1 MNHEHVSEEDLIL
14 HYHGEDEDAL
24 AVETRLEECPQCR
37 EEYGALQR
45 ALNAIGSLPVP
56 ERGADY
62 GARVW
67 ERIETRLRPRSRRF
81 WAAPWR
87 WAMAGAAAVG
97 LLAAAFLA
105 GRYSPRAPHP
115 GEPAAGAQASDQQVG
130 ERVLLVAMGD
140 YLDRS
145 QVTLIELAN
154 ADPKQTL
161 DISAAQERA
170 AGLASE
176 TRLYRQTANQTGNAA
191 ISGVLDE
198 LERVLIDIEHEPSRI
213 PPERLERLCAR
224 LKEQGILFKIRV
236 LGSTVRGE
244 DEPSRPATGK
254 SERG

>member
-1 MNHEHVSEEDLIL
+1 MNHEHLSEEELIL

-24 AVETRLEECPQCR
+24 AVETRLDECTECR
-37 EEYGALQR
+37 ESYGTLQR
-45 ALNAIGSLPVP
+45 LLNLMDALPVP

-62 GARVW
+62 GAQVW
-67 ERIETRLRPRSRRF
+67 KRIESQLPAPRRRF

-87 WAMAGAAAVG
+87 WAMAGAAVAG
-97 LLAAAFLA
+97 LLVVAFLA
-105 GRYSPRAPHP
+105 GRYYPRERHSAEQTAVAAPDP
-115 GEPAAGAQASDQQVG
+115 QVR
-130 ERVLLVAMGD
+130 ERVLLIAMGD

-154 ADPKQTL
+154 ADPKRPL

-198 LERVLIDIEHEPSRI
+198 LERVLVDIEHEPSQI
-213 PPERLERLCAR
+213 PPERLERLRER
-224 LKEQGILFKIRV
+224 LKDQGILFKIRV

-244 DEPSRPATGK
+244 EEPGRPASGQL
-254 SERG
+254 